1 MQEGDDVYF
10 DCEVEANPRVHEIV
24 WKHGVRR
31 VISQQIQCQQFMLM
45 HDVTAESPDWIYRV
59 PGNDSKS
66 EQPGLDHERG
76 QLDHPASFK
85 RVSRYKPPC
94 KMMLSCSKG
103 SGLILR

>member
-1 MQEGDDVYF
+1 
-10 DCEVEANPRVHEIV
+10 
-24 WKHGVRR
+24 
-31 VISQQIQCQQFMLM
+31 MLM

-85 RVSRYKPPC
+85 RVSRYIPPC
-94 KMMLSCSKG
+94 KMMFIMFLGGWIDIK
-103 SGLILR
+103 IKI

>member
-1 MQEGDDVYF
+1 
-10 DCEVEANPRVHEIV
+10 
-24 WKHGVRR
+24 
-31 VISQQIQCQQFMLM
+31 MLM

-66 EQPGLDHERG
+66 EQPGLDYERG

-85 RVSRYKPPC
+85 RVSRYIPPC

-103 SGLILR
+103 VGIQLGLILR